1 MTLFWLVSIFSDH
14 TTSTKHITHTGPCVG
29 ENLGCQEACD
39 GICLSASDGVQ
50 GKYVKMDCIY
60 IVRPSKQY
68 FLGCTALIS

>member
-50 GKYVKMDCIY
+50 GKYVKMYCIY
-60 IVRPSKQY
+60 IVRPSKSIY
-68 FLGCTALIS
+68 